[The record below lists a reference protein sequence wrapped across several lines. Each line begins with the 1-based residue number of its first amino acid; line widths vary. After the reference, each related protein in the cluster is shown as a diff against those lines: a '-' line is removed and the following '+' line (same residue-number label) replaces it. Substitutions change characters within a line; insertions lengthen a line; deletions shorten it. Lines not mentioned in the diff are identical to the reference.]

1 MLKITVQNYWRDVN
15 NYKQE
20 KKQLFYKIIHF
31 SMQFSAVL
39 NIFIVKTLL
48 NSIFT
53 NDLKRIFFEKMLK
66 VTDLASLSSFIGY
79 ISNRN
84 NRSSQIYK

>member
-20 KKQLFYKIIHF
+20 KNSYFHKIIHF

-39 NIFIVKTLL
+39 NIFIVKTYF

-53 NDLKRIFFEKMLK
+53 NDLKRKDFFFRKMFK
-66 VTDLASLSSFIGY
+66 VTDLAS
-79 ISNRN
+79 
-84 NRSSQIYK
+84 